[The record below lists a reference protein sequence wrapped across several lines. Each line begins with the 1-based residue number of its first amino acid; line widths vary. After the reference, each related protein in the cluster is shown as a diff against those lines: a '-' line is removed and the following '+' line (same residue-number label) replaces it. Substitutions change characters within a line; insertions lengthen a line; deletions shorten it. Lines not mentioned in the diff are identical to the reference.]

1 MNDIVCSST
10 DAPMFTVLQ
19 QVCQR
24 SCQLGELVVHPGKP
38 CVTLQSGAAAHQP
51 VASAVKKKPEYL
63 RRIPRA
69 DKGLCKSASIYV
81 VLSLDERD

>member
-51 VASAVKKKPEYL
+51 VASAVKKKKKTRVPASDSA
-63 RRIPRA
+63 RRQRA
-69 DKGLCKSASIYV
+69 LQKCKHLCSSIT
-81 VLSLDERD
+81 